1 MKKLFA
7 ILLVV
12 MMTLTLAAPAFA
24 AGETGSITVTG
35 TNAEGVYSIYKLL
48 DLESYNTT
56 SGAYSY
62 KVNSDWTS
70 FFATPEA
77 LTYVAVDGAGYVTW
91 TATEDDATV
100 AAFAK
105 AALAYAKANSIAAV
119 KTTANVDD
127 YTKDSTAIKFS
138 DLELGYYLVDSTMG
152 ALCGLTTTNPDGV
165 INAKNFT
172 PTIDKQVKEDS
183 TDQWGDSNTADI
195 GQTVEF
201 RVTINVHPGA
211 ENYAL
216 HDDMSD
222 GLTFKQVS
230 KVEHIKTSESTTEI
244 LTKNNQYSVW
254 TATGITVDN
263 SDDVTDSCTFEVRFT
278 KEFCDTL
285 KANDKVIVCYE
296 AMLNKNAVV
305 ASDGNPNEAWLEY
318 GENHFSTHDT
328 TTTKTYGFDIIKTD
342 SQNALI
348 DGAKFKIYDAAVGGN
363 EVKVVKL
370 DENTYRRA
378 REDEVGVEIVV
389 IDGKIRVVGFDN
401 GTYYLEET
409 VSPEGYNKLTSRKDF
424 TIADKNLDATFTS
437 GIYSTGT
444 GVHVVN
450 KTGNMLPE
458 TGGFGSTMFF
468 TLGGLVVLACG
479 VLLFAKKRMS
489 QIAE

>member
-62 KVNSDWTS
+62 KVNSDWTN
-70 FFATPEA
+70 FFETPEA

-105 AALAYAKANSIAAV
+105 AALAYAKANSIDVV
-119 KTTANVDD
+119 KTTANVGD
-127 YTKDSTAIKFS
+127 YTEDGTSIKFS

-152 ALCGLTTTNPDGV
+152 ALCGLSTTNPDGV

-172 PTIDKQVKEDS
+172 PTINKQVQEDS
-183 TDQWGDSNTADI
+183 TEQWVDTNTADI
-195 GQTVEF
+195 GQTVYY

-244 LTKNNQYSVW
+244 LTKNDQYSVW
-254 TATGITVDN
+254 TKVDFTPELT
-263 SDDVTDSCTFEVRFT
+263 DDVSDECTFEVRFT

-285 KANDKVIVCYE
+285 KANDKVIVYYE
-296 AMLNKNAVV
+296 AMLNRNAVV
-305 ASDGNPNEAWLEY
+305 ASDGNPNEA
-318 GENHFSTHDT
+318 
-328 TTTKTYGFDIIKTD
+328 
-342 SQNALI
+342 
-348 DGAKFKIYDAAVGGN
+348 
-363 EVKVVKL
+363 
-370 DENTYRRA
+370 
-378 REDEVGVEIVV
+378 
-389 IDGKIRVVGFDN
+389 
-401 GTYYLEET
+401 
-409 VSPEGYNKLTSRKDF
+409 
-424 TIADKNLDATFTS
+424 
-437 GIYSTGT
+437 
-444 GVHVVN
+444 
-450 KTGNMLPE
+450 
-458 TGGFGSTMFF
+458 
-468 TLGGLVVLACG
+468 
-479 VLLFAKKRMS
+479 
-489 QIAE
+489 